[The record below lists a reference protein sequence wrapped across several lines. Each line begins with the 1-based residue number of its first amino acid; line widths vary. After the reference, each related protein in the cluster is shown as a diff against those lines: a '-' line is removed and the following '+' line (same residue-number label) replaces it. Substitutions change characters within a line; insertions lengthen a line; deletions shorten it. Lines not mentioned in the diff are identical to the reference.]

1 MVMSDAGGKDRFAIV
16 RGVDLATRQLRPG
29 ESLRLGRHHENDI
42 VLRDS
47 VVSRFHATL
56 RWDDGADRPVLY
68 DNGSQNGT
76 NVNGKD
82 VIGGA
87 EPLGPNSRVV
97 IGSCKLT
104 IDLIGTAA
112 AALIDDAPEAV
123 ALFTEQG
130 PELRG
135 SLDASNGMRQL
146 LLRLEVELRSGT
158 LVLDLADGGQG
169 QLTLAAGRI
178 MAAGLGSLVG
188 VDALDRLYQATRGE
202 YRFTRDMEPSDQALN
217 IRFSDYLRDR
227 HGSYL
232 GTTKWKRAPGPDEL
246 RPPPGR

>member
-1 MVMSDAGGKDRFAIV
+1 MSRRDEDRRAV
-16 RGVDLATRQLRPG
+16 VTASGVGTFELRPG
-29 ESLRLGRHHENDI
+29 QSLRVGRHHENDI
-42 VLRDS
+42 VVKDS

-56 RWDDGADRPVLY
+56 RWDETSDRPTLY

-82 VIGGA
+82 VIGRA
-87 EPLGPNSRVV
+87 EPLGPSSRVV

-104 IDLIGTAA
+104 VELLGTAA

-123 ALFTEQG
+123 ALFSEQG

-135 SLDASNGMRQL
+135 ELDAARALRQL
-146 LLRLEVELRSGT
+146 LLRLEVEQRTGT
-158 LVLDLADGGQG
+158 LTLSLPDGLTGS
-169 QLTLAAGRI
+169 LTLATGRI
-178 MAAGLGSLVG
+178 MAAQIGPLEGP
-188 VDALDRLYQATRGE
+188 DAIDRMYQATRGS

-232 GTTKWKRAPGPDEL
+232 GTTKWRRPGEPDA
-246 RPPPGR
+246 RFPG

>member
-1 MVMSDAGGKDRFAIV
+1 MTSRRDDDRRAV
-16 RGVDLATRQLRPG
+16 VTASGVGTFELRPG
-29 ESLRLGRHHENDI
+29 QSLRIGRHHENDI
-42 VLRDS
+42 VVKDS

-56 RWDDGADRPVLY
+56 RWDETSDRPSLY

-82 VIGGA
+82 VIGRA
-87 EPLGPNSRVV
+87 ESLGTSSRVV

-104 IDLIGTAA
+104 VELVGTAA
-112 AALIDDAPEAV
+112 AALIDDAAEAV

-135 SLDASNGMRQL
+135 ALTAASGLRQV
-146 LLRLEVELRSGT
+146 LLRLEVEQRSGT
-158 LVLDLADGGQG
+158 LTLDLPDGDRGRI
-169 QLTLAAGRI
+169 TLAAGRI
-178 MAAGLGSLVG
+178 MAAEVAQLQGP
-188 VDALDRLYQATRGE
+188 DALDRIYQATRGE
-202 YRFTRDMEPSDQALN
+202 FRFTRDMEPSDQALN

-232 GTTKWKRAPGPDEL
+232 GTTRWKRGPAGGGAP
-246 RPPPGR
+246 

>member
-1 MVMSDAGGKDRFAIV
+1 MVTAS
-16 RGVDLATRQLRPG
+16 GVGTFELRPG
-29 ESLRLGRHHENDI
+29 QSLRIGRHHENDI
-42 VLRDS
+42 VIKDS

-56 RWDDGADRPVLY
+56 RWDEDSDRPSLY

-82 VIGGA
+82 VIGRA
-87 EPLGPNSRVV
+87 EPLGTSSKVV

-104 IDLIGTAA
+104 VDLLGTAA

-123 ALFTEQG
+123 ALYTEQG

-135 SLDASNGMRQL
+135 ELDAGHGLRQL

-158 LVLDLADGGQG
+158 LTVDLADGSRGQI
-169 QLTLAAGRI
+169 TLAAGRL
-178 MAAGLGSLVG
+178 MAAT
-188 VDALDRLYQATRGE
+188 VDALEGPDAIDRIYRATRGS

-232 GTTKWKRAPGPDEL
+232 GTTRWRRAGDERRPGP
-246 RPPPGR
+246 PPPG